1 MWFCFNDGFC
11 SAVQDR
17 DDPNGLV
24 VRARR
29 RKDIENIFPDKQVV
43 VGGSTDYNYRVF
55 CSKEEFAKLVSD
67 SIMDI
72 NYGNFKNSVKDH
84 ELHDLYC
91 DFWGLHYSYQ
101 KHENENGWGRHPP
114 LITY

>member
-17 DDPNGLV
+17 SDPNGLV

-29 RKDIENIFPDKQVV
+29 RKDIENIFPDKEII

-55 CSKEEFAKLVSD
+55 CTKEEFAKLVAD
-67 SIMDI
+67 SIMNIKYD
-72 NYGNFKNSVKDH
+72 NFKNSVNDYD
-84 ELHDLYC
+84 LHDLYAN
-91 DFWGLHYSYQ
+91 FWGLHYDYQ
-101 KHENENGWGRHPP
+101 RNEDRWGH
-114 LITY
+114 

>member
-17 DDPNGLV
+17 ADPDGLV

-29 RKDIENIFPDKQVV
+29 RKDIENIFPDKEII

-55 CSKEEFAKLVSD
+55 CSKKEFAKLVSE
-67 SIMDI
+67 SIMNI
-72 NYGNFKNSVKDH
+72 EYGNFKNSVIDND
-84 ELHDLYC
+84 LHHLYE
-91 DFWGLHYSYQ
+91 DFWRLHYNYQ
-101 KHENENGWGRHPP
+101 HHENENRWG
-114 LITY
+114 Y

>member
-17 DDPNGLV
+17 NNPNGLV

-29 RKDIENIFPDKQVV
+29 RKDIRNIFPDKEII

-55 CSKEEFAKLVSD
+55 CTKEEFAKLVAN
-67 SIMDI
+67 SIMNIKYD
-72 NYGNFKNSVKDH
+72 NFKNSVRDYELH
-84 ELHDLYC
+84 ELYA
-91 DFWGLHYSYQ
+91 DFWHLHFKYQ
-101 KHENENGWGRHPP
+101 YTEKAKSF
-114 LITY
+114 TS